1 MKVRRR
7 ARIVA
12 LQVLFETDSA
22 NHPPDLVLQ
31 QRLEDTVLPDA
42 GVDFAR
48 LLVFGV
54 LEHKARLDDF
64 IHKNAPQWPV
74 DQMATIDR
82 NVLRIALY
90 ELFFD
95 RSTPLKVVINEAV
108 ELAKLFG
115 SESSHRFVNGVLGT
129 FVTEMQASG
138 QLSGQAPAQPGLPR
152 SSGDVV

>member
-12 LQVLFETDSA
+12 LQALFETDSA
-22 NHPPDLVLQ
+22 NHAPDLVLQ
-31 QRLEDTVLPDA
+31 QRLEDTDLPEA

-54 LEHKARLDDF
+54 LEHKARLDEF
-64 IHKNAPQWPV
+64 IHKNAPQWPIE
-74 DQMATIDR
+74 QMATIDR
-82 NVLRIALY
+82 NVLRIALF

-95 RSTPLKVVINEAV
+95 RSTPMKVAINEAV
-108 ELAKLFG
+108 DLAKIFG
-115 SESSHRFVNGVLGT
+115 SDSSHRFVNGVLGS

-138 QLSGQAPAQPGLPR
+138 QLSGQAALARGIPKG
-152 SSGDVV
+152 SEGVE